1 MGKPSAPTPP
11 DPVATARAQA
21 DSNVNTATSNAWLN
35 NTNQYG
41 PTGQIEYQ
49 QIGTNKI
56 DGRDIPRFSQTT
68 SLTPA
73 QQQLFNAQQGV
84 SQKAYDLA
92 GNYADRIGAATARP
106 FSYSGMPAAPVYDE
120 AFRAQQRDA
129 IIARNQPNMDR
140 DREAMRTQ
148 AINQGIAPG
157 SEAWMR
163 LQDDSN
169 RGINDFR
176 LAADTQAGGEAA
188 RAYGLAGDSRDRAIR
203 EEQALRAQPI
213 NEIAALLGT
222 GSGVQQPQFGATNQ
236 YNVAGTDVAGI
247 YADNYR
253 SQVQAYQAQQQA
265 NSAMIG
271 GVTGLLG
278 AGLGGWA
285 GGGFGALG
293 GLAKKSNSY

>member
-11 DPVATARAQA
+11 DPVATAKAQT

-49 QIGTNKI
+49 QIGTQTV
-56 DGRDIPRFSQTT
+56 DGREIPRFSQTT

-73 QQQLFNAQQGV
+73 QQQLFDAQQGV

-92 GNYADRIGAATARP
+92 GQYADRIGAATEKP
-106 FSYSGMPAAPVYDE
+106 FSYDGMPAAPVYDE
-120 AFRAQQRDA
+120 AYRAQQRDA
-129 IIARNQPNMDR
+129 IIARNQPQMDR

-148 AINQGIAPG
+148 AVNQGIAPG

-176 LAADTQAGGEAA
+176 LGADLQAGQAA
-188 RAYGLAGDSRDRAIR
+188 AQAYGLAGDSRDRAIR
-203 EEQALRAQPI
+203 EAQALRAQPI

-222 GSGVQQPQFGATNQ
+222 GSGVQQPQFGATNN
-236 YNVAGTDVAGI
+236 YNIAGTDVAGI
-247 YADNYR
+247 IADNYR
-253 SQVQAYQAQQQA
+253 AQVQAYQAQQQA
-265 NSAMIG
+265 AGSMIG
-271 GVTGLLG
+271 GITGLLG

-285 GGGFGALG
+285 SGGFGGFG
-293 GLAKKSNSY
+293 GMKKSNMY